1 MKAWARGVALVIIG
15 FTLAGRCEAQHGNSP
30 AFQRAEHLR
39 RGVNLGMWY
48 AQTRDF
54 SPLRLDNFVNKQ
66 DFQTIKNLG
75 FDHVRLSIDPEWI
88 IADPQSG
95 MLKPDPIAR
104 IDRTVMELT
113 AAGLAVILD
122 IHPEES
128 FKSSMAKG
136 DDSAARFLDFWSAFA
151 THFAA
156 TDPKMVFFEIM
167 NEPTMENLN
176 RWEGLQAHAVAR
188 IRAVVP
194 YHTILATSS
203 QYSKIDSLLALEP
216 VRDDNVI
223 YTFHEYDPMWFTHQ
237 GANWGAQGWVHLR
250 GVPYPSTPEN
260 IQPILAQEQDER
272 VRLKVQ
278 RYGLER
284 WDKSRLSAEI
294 GTMSDWA
301 QRRGV
306 PVYCGEFGVF
316 KKFSDPH
323 ARATWI
329 SDVRTALESKHIG
342 WSMWEYQDS
351 FGLVT
356 KGPDGTVIDPAI
368 VTALGL
374 KN

>member
-1 MKAWARGVALVIIG
+1 MCHCLSALRQLVG
-15 FTLAGRCEAQHGNSP
+15 FETNSVFGP
-30 AFQRAEHLR
+30 
-39 RGVNLGMWY
+39 
-48 AQTRDF
+48 QT
-54 SPLRLDNFVNKQ
+54 
-66 DFQTIKNLG
+66 
-75 FDHVRLSIDPEWI
+75 
-88 IADPQSG
+88 
-95 MLKPDPIAR
+95 
-104 IDRTVMELT
+104 
-113 AAGLAVILD
+113 
-122 IHPEES
+122 
-128 FKSSMAKG
+128 
-136 DDSAARFLDFWSAFA
+136 SAAVRRLKTLLSVGDQ
-151 THFAA
+151 
-156 TDPKMVFFEIM
+156 
-167 NEPTMENLN
+167 
-176 RWEGLQAHAVAR
+176 RGLPARRLFGRPNAVAR